1 MAYKISNIYVITAFL
16 VIGGL
21 LQGFDISSLSAILS
35 TKPFKEEFDSPTADQ
50 QGGITA
56 SISGGSFL
64 GCLVNMFVV
73 DRFGRRYT
81 MMAGCIIFV
90 IGAVICTASVDI
102 AMLIVGRLLCGGA
115 VGMFTSTGPL
125 FLAELSRP
133 ETRGRILS
141 FQQWSITWGALIIY
155 YITFGTQYTKSDAV
169 FRVPW
174 AVQMFP
180 ALVLFVALFFIP
192 ESPRWLAS
200 RDRWE
205 EALEVLASV
214 HGQGNQQ
221 APIVQA
227 QYAEIRE
234 SMAVSESQGEVKWA
248 ELIHPDNIHRISN
261 GIFVHI
267 WTQLSG
273 NNALL
278 YYIVYIFQMAGLTGN
293 VKLIASSVQ
302 YIINVVFTL
311 PAILFLD
318 RIGRRPAL
326 IGGAF
331 FMMIWLYSTAGVM
344 AQYGHYV
351 PGGFD
356 GSSAV
361 TWTMNDDAKSAKAA
375 VIAFTYLLVATYSFT
390 WAPISW
396 CYPSEIYPIRLRGKA
411 VSIATSANWI
421 LGFANNYYTPPA
433 FQNIQW
439 KTFIIFGTFN
449 VVACLHAFFFF
460 PETKRRSLEDIDELF
475 ASGVKPWKSSTLP
488 KADRLHEL
496 VEEADKGKLQYEVN
510 EV

>member
-50 QGGITA
+50 QGG
-56 SISGGSFL
+56 
-64 GCLVNMFVV
+64 
-73 DRFGRRYT
+73 
-81 MMAGCIIFV
+81 
-90 IGAVICTASVDI
+90 
-102 AMLIVGRLLCGGA
+102 
-115 VGMFTSTGPL
+115 MFTSTGPL

-141 FQQWSITWGALIIY
+141 FQQWSITWGALIMY

-200 RDRWE
+200 QDRWE
-205 EALEVLASV
+205 EALDVLASV

>member
-1 MAYKISNIYVITAFL
+1 MTYKISNIYVITAFL

-35 TKPFKEEFDSPTADQ
+35 TKPFKERFDSPTAAE

-64 GCLVNMFVV
+64 GCLVNMLMV
-73 DRFGRRYT
+73 DNLGRRHT
-81 MMAGCIIFV
+81 LMAGCIIFV
-90 IGAVICTASVDI
+90 IGSILCTASIDI

-115 VGMFTSTGPL
+115 VGIFTSTGPL

-141 FQQWSITWGALIIY
+141 FQQWSITWGALIMY
-155 YITFGTQYTKSDAV
+155 YITFGTSY
-169 FRVPW
+169 
-174 AVQMFP
+174 
-180 ALVLFVALFFIP
+180 
-192 ESPRWLAS
+192 S
-200 RDRWE
+200 RTEVDRWE
-205 EALEVLASV
+205 EALAVLASI
-214 HGQGNQQ
+214 HAQGNRQ

-234 SMAVSESQGEVKWA
+234 SMAVAESQGQVTWA
-248 ELIHPDNIHRISN
+248 ELIHRDNILRISN

-293 VKLIASSVQ
+293 VKLIASSIQ
-302 YIINVVFTL
+302 YVINVVFTL
-311 PAILFLD
+311 PAILLLD

-326 IGGAF
+326 VGGAF

-344 AQYGHYV
+344 AQYGHHV

-361 TWTMNDDAKSAKAA
+361 TWTMDDDATSAKAA

-439 KTFIIFGTFN
+439 KTFVIFGTFN

-475 ASGVKPWKSSTLP
+475 ATGIKPWKSNAMP
-488 KADRLHEL
+488 KADKLHQL
-496 VEEADKGKLQYEVN
+496 VEEADMGKLQIHLN

>member
-1 MAYKISNIYVITAFL
+1 MGIQWQSQRRFL
-16 VIGGL
+16 
-21 LQGFDISSLSAILS
+21 
-35 TKPFKEEFDSPTADQ
+35 
-50 QGGITA
+50 
-56 SISGGSFL
+56 
-64 GCLVNMFVV
+64 
-73 DRFGRRYT
+73 RFG
-81 MMAGCIIFV
+81 
-90 IGAVICTASVDI
+90 
-102 AMLIVGRLLCGGA
+102 
-115 VGMFTSTGPL
+115 
-125 FLAELSRP
+125 
-133 ETRGRILS
+133 
-141 FQQWSITWGALIIY
+141 
-155 YITFGTQYTKSDAV
+155 TKTEAV

-180 ALVLFVALFFIP
+180 AIVLFVALFFIP

-200 RDRWE
+200 QDRWE
-205 EALEVLASV
+205 EALDVLASV
-214 HGQGNQQ
+214 HGQGNHQ
-221 APIVQA
+221 ATIVQA

-234 SMAVSESQGEVKWA
+234 SMAVAESQGEVKWA

-311 PAILFLD
+311 PAIFFLD

-356 GSSAV
+356 GSTA
-361 TWTMNDDAKSAKAA
+361 AA

-396 CYPSEIYPIRLRGKA
+396 CYPSEIYHIRLRGKA
-411 VSIATSANWI
+411 
-421 LGFANNYYTPPA
+421 
-433 FQNIQW
+433 
-439 KTFIIFGTFN
+439 
-449 VVACLHAFFFF
+449 
-460 PETKRRSLEDIDELF
+460 
-475 ASGVKPWKSSTLP
+475 
-488 KADRLHEL
+488 
-496 VEEADKGKLQYEVN
+496 
-510 EV
+510 